1 MSVSNKLFWDRNLAE
16 TLEDDNFL
24 MGMHDNVQ
32 NVKAESLPEVE
43 VSALGQVLNGG
54 DERKER

>member
-1 MSVSNKLFWDRNLAE
+1 
-16 TLEDDNFL
+16 

-54 DERKER
+54 DERKERWGVWDF